1 MIGRWKVFNLR
12 VIIVCCV
19 FNGELKFASPLCVFL
34 KSGIT
39 SIYHIGHAPETC
51 SFTESHWV
59 DFMTPCPN
67 QNSAVS
73 VTDLP
78 PLIQLFPFFS
88 FFQQWLVLHEMHQL
102 SACCIVILLALGG
115 FIVSRGTTL
124 PCSPPKDVSSTSLI
138 SLAWFRHGS
147 FFKYWHIKMVSLF
160 CN

>member
-1 MIGRWKVFNLR
+1 MLCTQWWTQICKPSLCGFEIRHNFHIPYWPCTRNLFFYWKSN
-12 VIIVCCV
+12 
-19 FNGELKFASPLCVFL
+19 
-34 KSGIT
+34 
-39 SIYHIGHAPETC
+39 
-51 SFTESHWV
+51 WV

-73 VTDLP
+73 VTDLQ

-88 FFQQWLVLHEMHQL
+88 FFQQWLLLCEMHQL